1 VASLPTKW
9 PTRRTSEGEM
19 PLVTP
24 TIRTAAVD
32 RDGNL
37 WIAFNVP
44 YTYVYDRDGDKT
56 RIVQFR
62 GAGIIMPN
70 SLFFGQNGRVLVTPG
85 LYEFDAGTGGAGR
98 AGEAGR
104 AGGPGKAGRR

>member
-1 VASLPTKW
+1 
-9 PTRRTSEGEM
+9 M

-32 RDGNL
+32 RAGNL
-37 WIAFNVP
+37 WIAFVVP

-56 RIVQFR
+56 RTVQFR

-85 LYEFDAGTGGAGR
+85 LYEFER
-98 AGEAGR
+98 EAGR
-104 AGGPGKAGRR
+104 RAGG